1 MRTVT
6 RGSNTLLFS
15 APPSDVD
22 LVHDF
27 LEGVW
32 LGEPGIDETDRMA
45 FETAL
50 IELASNV
57 IQHADAEG
65 VTCVLSVKTEG
76 GELRAQLSDTA
87 DAGGVRLVGVEM
99 PDDLAESG
107 RGIAFIQMLVDD
119 LSYERVDGRN
129 VWSIVKTRTL
139 PR

>member
-1 MRTVT
+1 VT
-6 RGSNTLLFS
+6 RGSDTLLFS

-22 LVHDF
+22 AVHDF
-27 LEGVW
+27 LHGVW
-32 LGEPGIDETDRMA
+32 RDDPGIDETDRMA

-65 VTCVLSVKTEG
+65 VTCVLSVKTEDG
-76 GELRAQLSDTA
+76 HLRAQLSDTA
-87 DAGGVRLVGVEM
+87 EAGGVRLVGVEM

-107 RGIAFIQMLVDD
+107 RGIAFIQLLVDD

-129 VWSIVKTRTL
+129 VWSIAKKRTL
-139 PR
+139 TQ